1 MLVAM
6 EAKRQKMSPSDDGAL
21 DVAKKPASVTS
32 SDSLSDFLTWCK
44 EMGLKMNP
52 KVCIRKEGTVSEYGM
67 LAQGNLSAGELLFL
81 VPRSALLSQYT
92 TSISSVLQKE
102 KASLVSDSG
111 WVPLL
116 LSLLYEYTN
125 SDSLWKPYFAL
136 WPDLKGLDHPM
147 FWPEDECKRLLQ
159 GTGVPEVVKKDL
171 DNMHLE
177 YSTIVLPFMRSYP
190 DLFQPETHTAELY
203 KKLVAFVMAYSFQEP
218 EEEQQMKQPIPP
230 MMVPVGDI
238 LNHVADHNAHL
249 EFSKNYLRMV
259 TTRKISKGQE
269 IFNTYGQMA
278 NWQLLHMYGFAE
290 PYPSNTNDCA
300 DIQME
305 TMRAAAVQGA
315 KGPLELARIEE
326 MWGFLSHMEMVGEEG
341 AFIIGTEE
349 VLTVEELFVTLK
361 VMCFSEE
368 EFRDYKE
375 NLVWEEDMVAERI
388 VSTLTNE
395 DISKFKE
402 SWKRLLHAS
411 VQLTLQ
417 AYTSNLA
424 TDEELIS
431 DTQAYAKLSNRERH
445 ALQVR
450 YGQKI
455 ILHRLLDLTS

>member
-1 MLVAM
+1 M
-6 EAKRQKMSPSDDGAL
+6 EAKRQKMSPTGDGAV
-21 DVAKKPASVTS
+21 DVAQKPASVS
-32 SDSLSDFLTWCK
+32 SGNTLSEFLAWCE

-52 KVCIRKEGTVSEYGM
+52 KVCISKEGTVSEYGM

-92 TSISSVLQKE
+92 TSISSILQKE

-136 WPDLKGLDHPM
+136 WPDLKDLDHPM
-147 FWPEDECKRLLQ
+147 FWPEDERKRLLE

-177 YSTIVLPFMRSYP
+177 YSTIVLPFMRTHP

-218 EEEQQMKQPIPP
+218 EEEQEMKHPIPP
-230 MMVPVGDI
+230 MMVPVADT

-259 TTRKISKGQE
+259 ATRKISKGQE

-290 PYPSNTNDCA
+290 PYPSNTNDAA

-305 TMRAAAVQGA
+305 TMRAAAMQGA
-315 KGPLELARIEE
+315 KGPLESARIEE
-326 MWGFLSHMEMVGEEG
+326 MWDFLCHMEMVGEEG
-341 AFIIGTEE
+341 AFVIGTEE
-349 VLTVEELFVTLK
+349 VLTVEELAVTLK

-368 EFRDYKE
+368 EYRDYKE
-375 NLVWEEDMVAERI
+375 NRVWEDDMVAERT

-417 AYTSNLA
+417 AYTSDLA

-431 DTQAYAKLSNRERH
+431 DSEAYAKLSNRERH
-445 ALQVR
+445 ALHVR

-455 ILHRLLDLTS
+455 ILHHLLDLTS